1 MKYYIFLSFLILSWS
16 SKSQISTYVRP
27 CMSISAIEKEGNFF
41 QAINNSIATFNF
53 SNTLKRV
60 NIIPIKKPI
69 ASDTIFSEYGK
80 DITSY
85 LFNKDSNN
93 LFNVRKILEFS
104 EYASSDV
111 QSFISNNSADKDQI
125 LTQIA
130 TEMLGKVYILTIDLK
145 KVETY
150 KDYYDRKEAKRKAR
164 NERTRK
170 LGGEVSE
177 SNQKPIERKLY
188 GYLCDFGFKLRQV
201 NWTPEMLDYFYTNCW
216 IDENTPENDR
226 AKKIDNFS
234 KLQLSSK
241 VVWEELQLG
250 VSDGRSKSKRNGRFI
265 EPTQEQMNKIL
276 TSSLPLGIINQTNKS
291 IVENV
296 PEFKIFNVLSSTYP
310 CKSKIGTKEGIRNND
325 RYFAYEKIQK
335 RDGETLLRR
344 KGVLYVNSVVN
355 NEKDNSLASNFLQRG
370 GRSLYNGMMIYE
382 ELDKKIN
389 FDFNYNYSTAPL
401 NLSSYSLSLG
411 FGPFGKRSAS
421 YIGLSLGAS
430 TFQDLTYVYD
440 STGNYGGGTA
450 SYDTITPNGYSLSV
464 GLEFARAIYLT
475 KRGNIFLYPNFSV
488 NAGFLSFSNKD
499 GEDQDFE
506 DQEYKPSLTIFDA
519 RFGVGLGFHIV
530 PSVSI
535 FYKPSIGFNMYAFE
549 SNANDDDDDDE
560 SESRNWNDMGE
571 DLKKSRFNFIN
582 TISLRIHI

>member
-1 MKYYIFLSFLILSWS
+1 MKYYIFLFFLILSWS

-27 CMSISAIEKEGNFF
+27 CMSISTIEKEGNFF
-41 QAINNSIATFNF
+41 QVINNSIATLNF
-53 SNTLKRV
+53 KNTLKRV

-69 ASDTIFSEYGK
+69 ASDTIFSEYAK

-201 NWTPEMLDYFYTNCW
+201 NWTPEMLNYFYTNCW
-216 IDENTPENDR
+216 IDENTPESER

-234 KLQLSSK
+234 NLQLSSK
-241 VVWEELQLG
+241 VVWEELQLD
-250 VSDGRSKSKRNGRFI
+250 VSVGKSKSKRNGRFI

-291 IVENV
+291 IVQNV

-389 FDFNYNYSTAPL
+389 FDFNYNHSTAPL
-401 NLSSYSLSLG
+401 NLSSYSLSIG
-411 FGPFGKRSAS
+411 FGPFGKRSAA
-421 YIGLSLGAS
+421 YVGLSIGAS
-430 TFQDLTYVYD
+430 TFQDLNYVY
-440 STGNYGGGTA
+440 NYGGNYDADTA
-450 SYDTITPNGYSLSV
+450 TRVTISPDGYSLLV

-475 KRGNIFLYPNFSV
+475 KRGNLFLYPNFSV

-506 DQEYKPSLTIFDA
+506 DEEYEPSPVIVDT
-519 RFGVGLGFHIV
+519 RFGIGLGFHIV

-535 FYKPSIGFNMYAFE
+535 FYKPSIGVNIAAWE
-549 SNANDDDDDDE
+549 SNANDDDDE
-560 SESRNWNDMGE
+560 SESEFRTISEMGE
-571 DLKKSRFNFIN
+571 DIKRSRFNFIN